1 MHRLSIRIDMKL
13 ALCFSGQPRFVNEC
27 SNLII
32 NNAIQNYDVDVFA
45 HLWFDDDLK
54 NKPYKHGG
62 DGGWEKQ
69 RISSNAVDDF
79 VKLYSPKDILV
90 EPSKFFGDPD
100 LDKDFEKSE
109 VKYWS
114 GGLKKEPDFQRR
126 QINNSLSYFYSLS
139 EVNRIRKLYEY
150 RNKIKYDYIIRCRT
164 DTQINQKIRYENY
177 EKNAV
182 NFTSLMQPPP
192 FINDWF
198 NFGGSEAM
206 EGFMGVFP
214 LLRYLMLQ
222 TKCSR
227 EDTWCVELVH
237 VELLDTLG
245 IPLER
250 HPFSVTLPR
259 F

>member
-1 MHRLSIRIDMKL
+1 MKL

-27 SNLII
+27 SDLILSNVI
-32 NNAIQNYDVDVFA
+32 GDYNVDVFA
-45 HLWFDDDLK
+45 HLWFDDALQSQ
-54 NKPYKHGG
+54 PYKHGG
-62 DGGWEKQ
+62 DGKWKDQ
-69 RISSNAVDDF
+69 RIPRTAIDDF
-79 VKLYSPKDILV
+79 INTYNPKDILV

-100 LDKDFEKSE
+100 LDKDFDLSQK
-109 VKYWS
+109 KYWPGS
-114 GGLKKEPDFQRR
+114 IDNEPNYQER
-126 QINNSLSYFYSLS
+126 QINNTLSYFYSLCES
-139 EVNRIRKLYEY
+139 NKLRKLYEY
-150 RNKIKYDYIIRCRT
+150 ENKIKYDYVIRCRT
-164 DTQINQKIRYENY
+164 DSQVNQKITYENY
-177 EKNAV
+177 EPQAV
-182 NFTSLMQPPP
+182 HFTSLMQPKP

>member
-1 MHRLSIRIDMKL
+1 MKV

-27 SNLII
+27 SDLII
-32 NNAIQNYDVDVFA
+32 NNAIQNYDVDIFA

-69 RISSNAVDDF
+69 RISNNAVDDF
-79 VKLYSPKDILV
+79 KKLYNPKDILV

-100 LDKDFEKSE
+100 LDKNFEKSE

-114 GGLKKEPDFQRR
+114 GGLEKEPDFQKR

-150 RNKIKYDYIIRCRT
+150 KNKIKYDYIIRCRT
-164 DTQINQKIRYENY
+164 ETQINQNIRYENY

-182 NFTSLMQPPP
+182 HFTSLMQPPP

-222 TKCSR
+222 TKCNR
-227 EDTWCVELVH
+227 DDTWCVELVH

>member
-1 MHRLSIRIDMKL
+1 MS
-13 ALCFSGQPRFVNEC
+13 
-27 SNLII
+27 
-32 NNAIQNYDVDVFA
+32 
-45 HLWFDDDLK
+45 
-54 NKPYKHGG
+54 
-62 DGGWEKQ
+62 EK
-69 RISSNAVDDF
+69 
-79 VKLYSPKDILV
+79 
-90 EPSKFFGDPD
+90 
-100 LDKDFEKSE
+100 
-109 VKYWS
+109 KYWE
-114 GGLKKEPDFQRR
+114 GGIENQPNFQER

-139 EVNRIRKLYEY
+139 EANKLRKLYEY
-150 RNKIKYDYIIRCRT
+150 ENKIKYDYVIRCRT
-164 DTQINQKIRYENY
+164 DSQINQKITYENY
-177 EKNAV
+177 EPQAV
-182 NFTSLMQPPP
+182 HFTSLMAPPP
-192 FINDWF
+192 FLNDWF

-237 VELLDTLG
+237 VELLETLG